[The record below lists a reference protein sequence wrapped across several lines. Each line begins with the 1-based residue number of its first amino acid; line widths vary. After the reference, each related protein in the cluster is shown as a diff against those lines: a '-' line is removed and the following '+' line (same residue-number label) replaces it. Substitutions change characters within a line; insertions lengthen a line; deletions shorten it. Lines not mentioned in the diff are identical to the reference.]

1 MAQGG
6 GKLKSKP
13 SAKKAKPAHHQKKQ
27 LSKGRKTFTA
37 KRGAA
42 VACAKQETHTSKAI
56 NKKNEQAV
64 AARAV
69 NAGNT
74 FFSRD
79 LKEAGKKELGKN
91 KDKLKRKEGKMG
103 KMKERLEEQL
113 KKLK

>member
-6 GKLKSKP
+6 GKIKSKP
-13 SAKKAKPAHHQKKQ
+13 MAKKAKPAHHQKKQ
-27 LSKGRKTFTA
+27 LSKGRKAFTA
-37 KRGAA
+37 KRSAA
-42 VACAKQETHTSKAI
+42 VSIAKSESQTSKAI
-56 NKKNEQAV
+56 NKKNEMAV

-74 FFSRD
+74 FFSKD
-79 LKEAGKKELGKN
+79 VKEAGKKELGKN
-91 KDKLKRKEGKMG
+91 KDKLRKKEGKMG